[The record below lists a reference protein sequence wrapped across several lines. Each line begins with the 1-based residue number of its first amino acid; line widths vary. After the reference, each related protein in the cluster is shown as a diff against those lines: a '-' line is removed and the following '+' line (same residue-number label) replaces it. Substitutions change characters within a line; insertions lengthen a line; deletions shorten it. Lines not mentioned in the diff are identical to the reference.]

1 MVILFKT
8 SKLEKVCNDEKLMI
22 KKYGSLRSKLLKRR
36 LNELMAANVL
46 EDIRKLPQ
54 TRCHEL
60 LYNRKGQL
68 SVDLDHPY
76 RLTFEPANNPVPRK
90 PNGKLDW
97 TKVTEITIIGVEDTH
112 DQ

>member
-22 KKYGSLRSKLLKRR
+22 KRLGPQRSKLLKRR
-36 LNELMAANVL
+36 LAELRAANVL
-46 EDIRKLPQ
+46 EDLQHLPQ
-54 TRCHEL
+54 ARCHEL
-60 LYNRKGQL
+60 LHNRKGQL

-76 RLTFEPANNPVPRK
+76 RLIFEPANNPVPRK
-90 PNGKLDW
+90 PNGELDW
-97 TKVTEITIIGVEDTH
+97 TKVTEVVIISVEDTH